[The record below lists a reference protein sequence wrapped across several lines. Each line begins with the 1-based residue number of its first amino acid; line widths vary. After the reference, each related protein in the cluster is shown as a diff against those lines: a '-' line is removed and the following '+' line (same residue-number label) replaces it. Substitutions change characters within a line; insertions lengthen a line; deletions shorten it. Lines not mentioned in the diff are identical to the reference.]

1 MATIKDKK
9 ENKKTIKR
17 FLQYYK
23 PYKGLCA
30 LDLIAAFVSS
40 ILAIFF
46 PSVTRELLKNWIP
59 NKAWDMMIYAFA
71 AMFAVYAFQSVLAF
85 IRMKWGHIL
94 GTRMEGDMRR
104 DLFDHLQTLSFSYF
118 DKSKTG
124 QIMSRMTNDLF
135 QIAEA
140 AHHGPEDFL
149 ISICTLIV
157 SYFIMFSYNT
167 YLASISLVIIPLMF
181 TWGFFQGHKM
191 KMQFKTVRRVV
202 GEVNSTVENS
212 LLGIKEVKSFTSEVL
227 QAEKFGKS
235 NKTLVDNKS
244 VQYNIMA
251 RYHAIIGLLRNLY
264 YWVVVVFGAVL
275 MYFNHLETYD
285 LVAFILFVS
294 VVLAPIDRMIQFVEE
309 LQQGMASFERFTD
322 IMDIKPEINDE
333 KDAKDLIV
341 TKGKI
346 EYKDV
351 SFSYDNKDG
360 EVLGKVSLVIEP
372 ATKVAFVGESGA
384 GKTTVASL
392 LPRFYEVTSGK
403 ILIDG
408 QDITKVTQKSLR
420 SGIGFVQQNVFL
432 FDGSIRENLRYGNY
446 DATDEQMW
454 DALEGADLAD
464 FVRQLP
470 EGLTTQ
476 VGERGTRLSGGQKQR
491 LSIARVFLKNPKIL
505 IFDEATS
512 SLDSE
517 SEAQIQAAFERLS
530 KGRTAIMI
538 AHRLTTI
545 RDANKIFVVNK
556 GKIVESGDHDSLIKL
571 NGQYAKLYKRQEV

>member
-1 MATIKDKK
+1 MATVKEKK
-9 ENKKTIKR
+9 ENRKTISR

-30 LDLIAAFVSS
+30 LDLIAAFISS
-40 ILAIFF
+40 VLAIFF
-46 PSVTRELLKNWIP
+46 PSITRELLKNWIP
-59 NKAWDMMIYAFA
+59 NKAWDMMLYAFA
-71 AMFAVYAFQSVLAF
+71 AMFAVYAFQSFLSY

-191 KMQFKTVRRVV
+191 KMQFKLVRRVV

-212 LLGIKEVKSFTSEVL
+212 LLGIKEVKSFTSETL

-244 VQYNIMA
+244 IQYNIMA

-264 YWVVVVFGAVL
+264 YWLVVVAGAVL
-275 MYFNHLETYD
+275 MYFNLLETYD

-333 KDAKDLIV
+333 KDAKDLRV
-341 TKGKI
+341 TEGKI

>member
-1 MATIKDKK
+1 LATIKDKK

>member
-1 MATIKDKK
+1 MATVK
-9 ENKKTIKR
+9 EKEENRKTISR

-30 LDLIAAFVSS
+30 LDLIAAFISS

-46 PSVTRELLKNWIP
+46 PSITRELLKNWIP
-59 NKAWDMMIYAFA
+59 NKAWDMMLYAFA
-71 AMFAVYAFQSVLAF
+71 AMFAVYAFQSFLSF

-212 LLGIKEVKSFTSEVL
+212 LLGIKEVKSFTSETL

-322 IMDIKPEINDE
+322 IMDIEPEINDE
-333 KDAKDLIV
+333 KDAKELKV
-341 TKGKI
+341 TEGKI
-346 EYKDV
+346 EYQDV
-351 SFSYDNKDG
+351 SFSYDSKDG

-392 LPRFYEVTSGK
+392 LPRFYEVDSGK

-420 SGIGFVQQNVFL
+420 GGIGFVQQNVFL
-432 FDGSIRENLRYGNY
+432 FDGSIRENLRYGCY
-446 DATDEQMW
+446 DATDDQMW
-454 DALEGADLAD
+454 DALEGADLAS

-470 EGLTTQ
+470 EGLSTQ

-545 RDANKIFVVNK
+545 VDANKIFVVNK
-556 GKIVESGDHDSLIKL
+556 GEIVESGNHASLLKL

>member
-71 AMFAVYAFQSVLAF
+71 AMFAVYAFQSVLSF

>member
-71 AMFAVYAFQSVLAF
+71 AMFAVYAFQSVLSF

-191 KMQFKTVRRVV
+191 KMQFKLVRRVV

-212 LLGIKEVKSFTSEVL
+212 LLGIKEVKSFTSETL

-333 KDAKDLIV
+333 KDAKDLVV
-341 TKGKI
+341 TEGKI

>member
-1 MATIKDKK
+1 MATSKEKK
-9 ENKKTIKR
+9 ANRKVIRR

-59 NKAWDMMIYAFA
+59 NKAWDFMIYAFA
-71 AMFAVYAFQSVLAF
+71 AMFAVYAFQSFLSF

-191 KMQFKTVRRVV
+191 KMQFKLVRRVV

-212 LLGIKEVKSFTSEVL
+212 LLGIKEVKSFTSEPL

-244 VQYNIMA
+244 IQYNIMA

-264 YWVVVVFGAVL
+264 YWVVVVTGAVL
-275 MYFNHLETYD
+275 MYYNLLETYD

-333 KDAKDLIV
+333 KDAKDLV
-341 TKGKI
+341 VSKGKI

-351 SFSYDNKDG
+351 SFSYDSKDG
-360 EVLGKVSLVIEP
+360 EVLGKVSLEIEP

-392 LPRFYEVTSGK
+392 LPRFYEVDSGK

-432 FDGSIRENLRYGNY
+432 FDGSIRENLRYGSY
-446 DATDEQMW
+446 DATDDQMW
-454 DALEGADLAD
+454 DALEGADLSD

-470 EGLTTQ
+470 EGLSTQ

-545 RDANKIFVVNK
+545 RDADNIFVVNK
-556 GKIVESGDHDSLIKL
+556 GEIVESGNHDSLLKL